1 MAKAVDERDAAN
13 IQADKKMIDALI
25 AKLQKSMEEDREE
38 IKKVMQQMQ
47 DGIQIVNQ
55 MIAGAAQSRSQLS
68 ANLGARNTV

>member
-1 MAKAVDERDAAN
+1 
-13 IQADKKMIDALI
+13 
-25 AKLQKSMEEDREE
+25 MEEDREE